1 MNVKAPKPR
10 RPHGE
15 LKPLVIN
22 LAEEIVEGEG
32 LGGLNARRLALAA
45 DCSVGTLYNLFGH
58 LDGIV
63 RAVNMSSIAM
73 LGQALQQAVDAA
85 PEDPEQRLIAMADT
99 YFDFAT
105 QHPHRWETMFR
116 FRSETDDDASMTE
129 AQERLFVLLRS
140 AVGGQLEDNV
150 LRAMWAAVHGV
161 AELAINRHLSGVV
174 AGTERDYARLIVMA
188 GLRGIAALKEEG
200 KI

>member
-1 MNVKAPKPR
+1 MNLKTPKTR

-15 LKPLVIN
+15 LKPLVIK

-32 LGGLNARRLALAA
+32 LNGLNARRLALGA

-63 RAVNMSSIAM
+63 RAVNLSSIAM
-73 LGQALQQAVDAA
+73 MGQRLQKAVEAA
-85 PEDPEQRLIAMADT
+85 DDDPEARLIAMADT
-99 YFDFAT
+99 YFDFALE
-105 QHPHRWETMFR
+105 HPHRWETMFR
-116 FRSETDDDASMTE
+116 FRSETDTDETMAK
-129 AQERLFVLLRS
+129 AQEQLFILLRT

-174 AGTERDYARLIVMA
+174 AKTERHYARLIVMA

-200 KI
+200 LL

>member
-1 MNVKAPKPR
+1 MILKKPKTR

-15 LKPLVIN
+15 LKPLVIK

-32 LGGLNARRLALAA
+32 LSGLNARRLALGA

-63 RAVNMSSIAM
+63 RAVNLSSIAM
-73 LGQALQQAVDAA
+73 LGQRLQKAVDAA
-85 PEDPEQRLIAMADT
+85 PVDPEERLIAMADT
-99 YFDFAT
+99 YFDFALEY
-105 QHPHRWETMFR
+105 PHRWETMFR
-116 FRSETDDDASMTE
+116 FRSETDTDETMAK
-129 AQERLFVLLRS
+129 AQEQLFVLLRG
-140 AVGGQLEDNV
+140 AVGGQLEDSV

-161 AELAINRHLSGVV
+161 AELAINRHLSGVL
-174 AGTERDYARLIVMA
+174 ANTEKKYARLIVMA
-188 GLRGIAALKEEG
+188 GLRGIAALREEG

>member
-1 MNVKAPKPR
+1 MESKKTKPR

-15 LKPLVIN
+15 LKPLVVK

-32 LGGLNARRLALAA
+32 LSGLNARRLALAA

-63 RAVNMSSIAM
+63 RAVNLSSIAM
-73 LGQALQQAVDAA
+73 LGQRLQKAVEAA
-85 PEDPEQRLIAMADT
+85 PDAPEACLIAMADT
-99 YFDFAT
+99 YFDYALE
-105 QHPHRWETMFR
+105 HPHRWETMFR
-116 FRSETDDDASMTE
+116 FRSETDSDETMAQ
-129 AQERLFVLLRS
+129 AQESLFVLLRNS
-140 AVGGQLEDNV
+140 VGGQLEDDA

-161 AELAINRHLSGVV
+161 AELAINRHLSGVL
-174 AGTERDYARLIVMA
+174 ANHEKKYARLIVMA
-188 GLRGIAALKEEG
+188 GLRGIEALRAEG